1 MTAQSSANKA
11 VFHNFRPYYLNKLR
25 MLRPQFIMS
34 CILALLS
41 YPAAGAVLYPLCS
54 GAREWNRLVQ
64 IGAPEIQRQELADR
78 VSGITQTF
86 IGIAVIGGICL
97 VALFVFTFIS
107 TLRSFRYLYDKTY
120 VDMDMSLPVSHNTR
134 YFGDLAAV
142 FTTSILPHLAAILIG
157 IVMLYTCGLDSA
169 SNGDYSFDTIYRV
182 VVQCMFTG
190 LYSCIMQIGLSLL
203 ILSVCGR
210 KAEAFI
216 YPVLVNI
223 AIPVIHML
231 AQSLIASGVY
241 GANDNNISLFSG
253 VTEYFGVSYTS
264 PLGMLLMTFLSV
276 AVVSGYFADGS
287 ELMNMPMF
295 RAQLFI
301 PALILTIVFFAAA
314 YFLIKKRRS
323 ERVGMPYVFKV
334 IDLIIPGVLIFAL
347 SLPFCGMIFSSL
359 LNRDKDTLFS
369 FSINITSVVIWLVV
383 LTFIGYIIMNLISGR
398 NFRRFHITLAKWAG
412 TLAVCVGISAL
423 LAFSRGFGAA
433 DYVPDPDSVVM
444 VELDLAKDDH
454 GVDQLD
460 YVNVSSRS
468 REQIEAAVEVHRL
481 VPKKGPSDGRNYVSV
496 SYTLS
501 SGEYVS
507 RSYWVS
513 DDVFEQIMNTVVTPE
528 RWYLI
533 KYDHT
538 LLTNPG
544 NKKITSVYYNDV
556 TYKNAGITP
565 EELIT
570 AVKSDFAGI
579 SYDSLKGV
587 EGLDSYNLEI
597 RTADPAHQ
605 DNTTSDYI
613 IVYSWMENTLE
624 LFRQHGIDIVGES
637 FRNTCSIAFIEKVDS
652 GEHEFAGNPLE
663 FMLAAKEGISIEE
676 LKSEYSDHYTFNDDS
691 LSYTFGCPDRNDER
705 FKKLMAAASMY
716 YVEGSYRIEVTDF
729 SSVDEYFGDMAGD
742 SRMYYIPAK
751 YDDLAE
757 ELLNDCVLASVDT
770 VEAEIA

>member
-41 YPAAGAVLYPLCS
+41 YPAVGAVLYPLCS
-54 GAREWNRLVQ
+54 GAREWNHLVQ
-64 IGAPEIQRQELADR
+64 IGAPIVQRQELADR
-78 VSGITQTF
+78 VAGITQTF
-86 IGIAVIGGICL
+86 IAMAVMGGICL

-120 VDMDMSLPVSHNTR
+120 VDMDMSLPVNHNTR
-134 YFGDLAAV
+134 YFGDIAAV

-157 IVMLYTCGLDSA
+157 IVMLYTCGLDSV

-182 VVQCMFTG
+182 IVQCMFTG

-203 ILSVCGR
+203 VLSVCGR
-210 KAEAFI
+210 KAEAFV

-241 GANDNNISLFSG
+241 GANNDISLFSG

-347 SLPFCGMIFSSL
+347 SLPFCSMIFSSL
-359 LNRDKDTLFS
+359 LNINTPYS
-369 FSINITSVVIWLVV
+369 FSMNIPGVVIWLVV

-423 LAFSRGFGAA
+423 LAFSRGFGAS
-433 DYVPDPDSVVM
+433 DYVPDTNSVVM
-444 VELDLAKDDH
+444 VELNLTKDNH

-460 YVNVSSRS
+460 YVNVTSSSR
-468 REQIEAAVEVHRL
+468 ELIEAAVEVHRL

-496 SYTLS
+496 SYTLA

-538 LLTNPG
+538 LLADPE
-544 NKKITSVYYNDV
+544 NKKITSVYYNDDS
-556 TYKNAGITP
+556 YKNVGITP
-565 EELIT
+565 EELIA

-597 RTADPAHQ
+597 RTVDSAYP
-605 DNTTSDYI
+605 DNFTTDYI
-613 IVYSWMENTLE
+613 TVYSWMENTLE

-637 FRNTCSIAFIEKVDS
+637 FRNTFSTAFIEKVEG
-652 GEHEFAGNPLE
+652 GEHVFAGNTLD
-663 FMLAAKEGISIEE
+663 FMLAAKDGRSIED
-676 LKSEYSDHYTFNDDS
+676 LISEYSDHYSFKDDS

-705 FKKLMAAASMY
+705 FKELMAVASKY
-716 YVEGSYRIEVTDF
+716 YVEGIYRIELTDF
-729 SSVDEYFGDMAGD
+729 SSVDEFFSDMAGG
-742 SRMYYIPAK
+742 SQMYYIPAK
-751 YDDLAE
+751 YNDLAE
-757 ELLNDCVLASVDT
+757 ELLNDCVIASVDK
-770 VEAEIA
+770 VDAEIA

>member
-41 YPAAGAVLYPLCS
+41 YPAVGAALYPLCS
-54 GAREWNRLVQ
+54 GAREWNHLVQ

-78 VSGITQTF
+78 VAGITQTF
-86 IGIAVIGGICL
+86 IGMAVIGGICL

-120 VDMDMSLPVSHNTR
+120 VDMDISLPVSHNTR

-169 SNGDYSFDTIYRV
+169 SNGEYSFDTIYRV
-182 VVQCMFTG
+182 IVQCMFTG

-210 KAEAFI
+210 KAEAFV

-241 GANDNNISLFSG
+241 GATNNDISLLSG
-253 VTEYFGVSYTS
+253 VAEYFGVSYTS

-347 SLPFCGMIFSSL
+347 SLPFCSMIFSSL
-359 LNRDKDTLFS
+359 LNRDTPY
-369 FSINITSVVIWLVV
+369 SISMNIPGVVIWLVV

-433 DYVPDPDSVVM
+433 DYVPDTNSVVM
-444 VELDLAKDDH
+444 VELDLTKDNH

-460 YVNVSSRS
+460 YVNVSSSS
-468 REQIEAAVEVHRL
+468 RELIEAAVEVHRL

-496 SYTLS
+496 SYTLA
-501 SGEYVS
+501 SGEYVR

-538 LLTNPG
+538 LLANPE
-544 NKKITSVYYNDV
+544 NKKITSVYYNDDS
-556 TYKNAGITP
+556 YKNVGITP
-565 EELIT
+565 EELIA

-587 EGLDSYNLEI
+587 EGFDSYNLEI
-597 RTADPAHQ
+597 RTADSAYQ
-605 DNTTSDYI
+605 DNSTTDYI

-624 LFRQHGIDIVGES
+624 LFRQHGIDIVGKS
-637 FRNTCSIAFIEKVDS
+637 FRNTFSTAFIEKVDG

-663 FMLAAKEGISIEE
+663 FMLAVKDGRNIED
-676 LKSEYSDHYTFNDDS
+676 LISEYSDHYTFNEDR

-705 FKKLMAAASMY
+705 FKELMAVASKY

-729 SSVDEYFGDMAGD
+729 SSVDEYFGDIAG
-742 SRMYYIPAK
+742 SSQMYYIPAK

-757 ELLNDCVLASVDT
+757 KLLNDCVLASVDT
-770 VEAEIA
+770 VDAEIA

>member
-41 YPAAGAVLYPLCS
+41 YPAVGAVLYPLCS
-54 GAREWNRLVQ
+54 GAREWNHLVQ
-64 IGAPEIQRQELADR
+64 IGAPIVQRQELADK
-78 VSGITQTF
+78 VAGITQTF
-86 IGIAVIGGICL
+86 IAMAVIGGICL

-120 VDMDMSLPVSHNTR
+120 VDMDMSLPVNHNTR

-157 IVMLYTCGLDSA
+157 IVMLYTCGLDSV

-182 VVQCMFTG
+182 IVQCMFTG

-203 ILSVCGR
+203 VLSVCGR
-210 KAEAFI
+210 KAEAFV

-241 GANDNNISLFSG
+241 GANNDISLFSG

-347 SLPFCGMIFSSL
+347 SLPFCSMIFSSL
-359 LNRDKDTLFS
+359 LNINTPYS
-369 FSINITSVVIWLVV
+369 FSMNIPGVVIWLVV

-423 LAFSRGFGAA
+423 LAFSRGFGAS
-433 DYVPDPDSVVM
+433 DYVPDTNSVVM
-444 VELDLAKDDH
+444 VELNLTKDNH

-460 YVNVSSRS
+460 YVNVTSSSR
-468 REQIEAAVEVHRL
+468 ELIEAAVEVHRL

-496 SYTLS
+496 SYTLA

-538 LLTNPG
+538 LLADPE
-544 NKKITSVYYNDV
+544 NKKITSVYYNDDS
-556 TYKNAGITP
+556 YKNVGITP
-565 EELIT
+565 EELIA

-597 RTADPAHQ
+597 RTVDSAYP
-605 DNTTSDYI
+605 DNFTTDYI
-613 IVYSWMENTLE
+613 TVYSWMENTLE

-637 FRNTCSIAFIEKVDS
+637 FRNTFSTAFIEKVEG
-652 GEHEFAGNPLE
+652 GEHVFAGNTLD
-663 FMLAAKEGISIEE
+663 FMLAAKDGRSIED
-676 LKSEYSDHYTFNDDS
+676 LISEYSDHYSFKDDS

-705 FKKLMAAASMY
+705 FKELMAVASKY
-716 YVEGSYRIEVTDF
+716 YVEGIYRIELTDF
-729 SSVDEYFGDMAGD
+729 SSVDEFFSDMAGG
-742 SRMYYIPAK
+742 SQMYYIPAK
-751 YDDLAE
+751 YNDLAE
-757 ELLNDCVLASVDT
+757 ELLNDCVIASVDK
-770 VEAEIA
+770 VDAEIA